1 MAKHIIIMRLLNVLL
16 YSFLLLIG
24 ISLITIEVDAI
35 ESPRMIIN
43 SDAPDIDSLLLEST
57 VINAKI
63 SGIIADITIQQK
75 YVYKGSNI
83 LDGALLMPGSQSITI
98 HGCTVKIGNQTI
110 KAEMK
115 DREKVREMY
124 DKAKKKFDPFF
135 LTIDDPDAIQM
146 HVSHIQPGSII
157 FTEIHYTEMIKPSF
171 GLYTISLPKPVQS
184 HYLKVLDYVP
194 LHRDTYADT
203 SFEPVKEYPLGSL
216 HVNAIIAKGGNLS
229 LLKADE
235 CSIQHTDQEAV
246 CTYSIADAAQ
256 SKPITLTY
264 RFADIEPQANL
275 MMYEEGKD
283 KYFLLSINPPSK
295 AETRKESLGHEYI
308 IVCDSAS
315 LQDNSANEFWKA
327 FSKGLRE
334 QDKLNIIHFGPEN
347 TRLDEESQACTK
359 DIISRAGVYLQRIL
373 STEGLEPIQLID
385 VLQQIQVKPLQSDIS
400 SRSIIILTNGFM
412 DANTDVYDAITKQLQ
427 DANVFTLAVGKEIN
441 ERFFSAVHRLTMT
454 DNFVLRGSQEE
465 LNNEA
470 IRFADY
476 IQKPSLTKLK
486 VGFDG
491 FDVNSLE
498 PASYPDLFSDRPV
511 LLFGK
516 YKGKPKGRIVI
527 TGLHGN
533 KEFVQTIDI
542 SLVKPLASTKGL
554 QYLWAKQRASVLI
567 DYNVYDRNNDRVKE
581 ITKLGM
587 KYGFQT
593 PYTSFGI
600 NGSDYNK
607 SKNVI
612 ALMYQPLNLNGGT
625 LVSNASG
632 QQLARTSVV
641 EVEAACNYADAAEHD
656 EEGLISVES
665 IMTEKVLDNT
675 IIEKVRSTIEQQL
688 SGMQEC
694 YAEALKKFRHLQG
707 NVQLLFI
714 FNDEGALT
722 EISLADSELNI
733 EEVEQCM
740 IESAKR
746 ITLPPMIQGM
756 AQISFLLEVL

>member
-1 MAKHIIIMRLLNVLL
+1 MAKHIIIMRLLHDLL

-83 LDGALLMPGSQSITI
+83 LDGALLMPGSPSITI

-465 LNNEA
+465 LNKEA

-746 ITLPPMIQGM
+746 ITLPTMIQGM

>member
-1 MAKHIIIMRLLNVLL
+1 MRFLNVLL

-24 ISLITIEVDAI
+24 MMHITVEVHAI

-75 YVYKGSNI
+75 YVYKGSSI
-83 LDGALLMPGSQSITI
+83 LDGALLMPGDPSITI

-115 DREKVREMY
+115 DREKVREIF

-135 LTIDDPDAIQM
+135 LTINNPDAIQM
-146 HVSHIQPGSII
+146 HLSNIQPGSII
-157 FTEIHYTEMIKPSF
+157 YTEIHYTEMIKPSF
-171 GLYTISLPKPVQS
+171 GLYTISLPKPIQA

-203 SFEPVKEYPLGSL
+203 SFEAVKDYPLGTL
-216 HVNAIIAKGGNLS
+216 QVHAFIAKGGKLS
-229 LLKADE
+229 FLKADE
-235 CSIQHTDQEAV
+235 CSIQQTDQEAS
-246 CTYSIADAAQ
+246 CTYSVADAAQ
-256 SKPITLTY
+256 SKQISLSY
-264 RFADIEPQANL
+264 RFADTEPQANL
-275 MMYEEGKD
+275 MLYEEGKE
-283 KYFLLSINPPSK
+283 KFFLLSVNPPSI
-295 AETRKESLGHEYI
+295 AEAHKESLGHEYI

-334 QDKLNIIHFGPEN
+334 QDKLNILHFGPEN
-347 TRLDEESQACTK
+347 TRLDEESQVCTK
-359 DIISRAGVYLQRIL
+359 DIISRAGVYLQRIH

-385 VLQQIQVKPLQSDIS
+385 VLQQIQLKPLHSDMA

-454 DNFVLRGSQEE
+454 DNFILKGSQEE
-465 LNNEA
+465 LNKEA

-516 YKGKPKGRIVI
+516 YKGNPKVRIVI
-527 TGLHGN
+527 TGFHGN

-542 SLVKPLASTKGL
+542 TLLKPLASTKGL
-554 QYLWAKQRASVLI
+554 QYLWAKQRASILI

-600 NGSDYNK
+600 TGSDYNK

-641 EVEAACNYADAAEHD
+641 EVEAACNYADAAAHD

-665 IMTEKVLDNT
+665 IMTERVLDNT

-714 FNDEGALT
+714 FNEEGSLT

-746 ITLPPMIQGM
+746 ISLPPMIQGM